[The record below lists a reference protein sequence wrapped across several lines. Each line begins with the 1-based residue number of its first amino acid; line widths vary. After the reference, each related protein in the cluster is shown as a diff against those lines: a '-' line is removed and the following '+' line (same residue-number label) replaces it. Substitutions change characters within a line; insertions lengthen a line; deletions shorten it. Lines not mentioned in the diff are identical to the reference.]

1 MANAYLNVYT
11 NNPTADGTD
20 GTQVSTDGANTSP
33 ISATLDASK
42 AESAKIKCALRCESG
57 YKTSTDGV
65 ALSFEGTTATKWLVA
80 YSADNTGDTA
90 PSESAF
96 ASTAT
101 IPVQIEQKNVIFW
114 VKATSTTDENPAN
127 DTSVKLKVSAK
138 IVAA

>member
-1 MANAYLNVYT
+1 MANKYINIYAG
-11 NNPTADGTD
+11 NPTSDGTD

-33 ISATLDASK
+33 ITVTLDASK
-42 AESAKIKCALRCESG
+42 SESATVKCAIRCETG

-65 ALSFEGTTATKWLVA
+65 ALAFEGTTATKWLVA
-80 YSADNTGDTA
+80 YSASNTGDTA

>member
-1 MANAYLNVYT
+1 MANAYLNVYM
-11 NNPTADGTD
+11 NNPTAGGTD
-20 GTQVSTDGANTSP
+20 GTLVSTDGAQTSP

-42 AESAKIKCALRCESG
+42 AESAVIKLALRCGAG
-57 YKTSTDGV
+57 YVTDTNG
-65 ALSFEGTTATKWLVA
+65 ASITFEGSTASKWLVA
-80 YSADNTGDTA
+80 YSASNTGDTA

-101 IPVQIEQKNVIFW
+101 IPVQIKQKNVIFW

>member
-1 MANAYLNVYT
+1 MANAYLNVYM

-42 AESAKIKCALRCESG
+42 EENAVIKCALRCESG
-57 YKTSTDGV
+57 YKTSADGV
-65 ALSFEGTTATKWLVA
+65 ALSFDGTTATKWLVA
-80 YSADNTGDTA
+80 YSASNTGDTA
-90 PSESAF
+90 PSDSAF

-114 VKATSTTDENPAN
+114 VKATSSKDENPAN